1 MVDGPRHADTDADV
15 ETDADADRDASANTN
30 AAVHA
35 VVLVEGV
42 SDRVALEVLA
52 RRRGMDLAADGVDVV
67 SMDGITNIGHFLAR
81 YHVDGA
87 GPGATGPRIAGLY
100 DDAEERFVRRGLER
114 AGLSAGFDSPLT
126 RPVLEQLGFHSC
138 SADLEDEL
146 IRALGPEAVVELV
159 EAEGELRSF
168 RTLQRQPAQR
178 ERSLHDQ
185 LRRLMGGRSGGKERY
200 AALMAAAVP
209 LHQVPR
215 PLDAVLDHV
224 FGKNR

>member
-1 MVDGPRHADTDADV
+1 MPEALGDGDA
-15 ETDADADRDASANTN
+15 R
-30 AAVHA
+30 A

-42 SDRVALEVLA
+42 SDRAALAVLA
-52 RRRGMDLAADGVDVV
+52 RRRGMDLEGDGIEIV
-67 SMDGITNIGHFLAR
+67 SMDGITNIGHHLDHYCA
-81 YHVDGA
+81 
-87 GPGATGPRIAGLY
+87 PGRDVRVTGLY

-126 RPVLEQLGFHSC
+126 RPALEQLGFHSC

-146 IRALGPEAVVELV
+146 IRALGPAAVVQIV
-159 EAEGELRSF
+159 EAEGELRSV

-178 ERSLHDQ
+178 DRSLHDQ

-224 FGKNR
+224 SGKNR